1 MKIDTDK
8 TLNRSDLRKQIS
20 VLDAIYWTSNSWNDL
35 DNSTIQKCFK
45 QCGFIHQE
53 NVENNTDNE
62 SDDVPLI
69 VLQMANDLFGIS
81 YKNLVEIDSELS
93 TCDTDK
99 TDWTQNAP
107 DILFNK
113 NDIEESSDE
122 DDNLDD
128 ICTVVE
134 MNQYTEKM
142 KAFAIA
148 HGDVQLLAALNTVD
162 ERCTAI
168 CITGLSQTKITDF
181 FKTVTV

>member
-1 MKIDTDK
+1 
-8 TLNRSDLRKQIS
+8 
-20 VLDAIYWTSNSWNDL
+20 
-35 DNSTIQKCFK
+35 
-45 QCGFIHQE
+45 
-53 NVENNTDNE
+53 
-62 SDDVPLI
+62 
-69 VLQMANDLFGIS
+69 MANDLFGIS

-99 TDWTQNAP
+99 TDWTQNAKG
-107 DILFNK
+107 ILFNK

-181 FKTVTV
+181 FKTVTA

>member
-1 MKIDTDK
+1 MDTDK
-8 TLNRSDLRKQIS
+8 TLNGSDLLKQIS
-20 VLDAIYWTSNSWNDL
+20 VLDTIYWISNSWNDL

-45 QCGFIHQE
+45 RCGFIHQE
-53 NVENNTDNE
+53 NVEKYTDNE

-81 YKNLVEIDSELS
+81 YKNLVEIDSELR
-93 TCDTDK
+93 TCDNDK
-99 TDWTQNAP
+99 TDWTQNAQ

-113 NDIEESSDE
+113 NDIEERSDE
-122 DDNLDD
+122 DDNVDD

-142 KAFAIA
+142 KGFAIA
-148 HGDVQLLAALNTVD
+148 HGDVQILAALNTID

-168 CITGLSQTKITDF
+168 CITRLAQAKITDF
-181 FKTVTV
+181 FKTVTA